1 MNAPKNQEPGHSQSA
16 STQQYKS
23 VSYKDAL
30 KAKGYTLTDSCGCG
44 GTPTETYSL
53 NQNRFVIKP
62 KKSMALHYYNG
73 KQVKAMLPPE
83 VVPYLETI

>member
-1 MNAPKNQEPGHSQSA
+1 M
-16 STQQYKS
+16 TYKQ
-23 VSYKDAL
+23 AL
-30 KAKGYTLTDSCGCG
+30 IAKGYSLTDSCGCG

-53 NQNRFVIKP
+53 NHNKFIIKP
-62 KKSMALHYYNG
+62 KKNQALHYFNN